1 MLWLGSEL
9 RTGTDKKLITNLVI
23 MEKITVIHIKNSW
36 KRKLKWKGRLIR
48 RKYIVDIGTKMG
60 QLGKDYVLAVALP
73 VSQQEWQD
81 HQ

>member
-1 MLWLGSEL
+1 M
-9 RTGTDKKLITNLVI
+9 K
-23 MEKITVIHIKNSW
+23 EKIEMNS
-36 KRKLKWKGRLIR
+36 RVIR